1 MSAKKFISVIL
12 VLIAF
17 CLVFNVA
24 KAVTAEELLK
34 EIARLQALIAQLQKQ
49 LAELQGKPAAWC
61 HDFNV
66 NLKIG
71 DSGLEVEALQ
81 TALEKEGFDVS
92 KDPKGYFGEYTASAV
107 VGFQEK
113 YKDEILTPLRLKHGT
128 GFVGKAT
135 RAKLNSLYGCKV
147 VPPSIKPSIRVL
159 SPNGGEVWEIGKSYV
174 VRWKSEGISKVN
186 ILLIDYRAPESC
198 YLNENKIDAN
208 LGYFKIEN
216 LSKVKC
222 YPGMGEME
230 IVDISPGSQYK
241 IKIED
246 AENPQVSDFSDNYFS
261 IIAPTSPLITII
273 FPNGGEKW
281 IIGNTYTIKW
291 KSMGVKN
298 IYLILKNPKIEET
311 CYFNPEIET
320 LYSPRPIPAELGEYT
335 VKLERVH
342 CYGGMGGWSWKNI
355 EPDNQYKIEIRTEIE
370 GIKDE
375 SDNYFS
381 IVTSTPWIK
390 VISPNGGERWEIG
403 KTYNI
408 KWESA
413 GVGKVYIT
421 LFNYDQQ
428 DSCRLTYESIVNTG
442 SYSFVPGQQGRCP
455 QSIFI
460 GNRMKIEVSA
470 DVNTT
475 NGIEVKDDSD
485 NYFSIVSP

>member
-113 YKDEILTPLRLKHGT
+113 YKDEILTPWGLTHGT
-128 GFVGKAT
+128 GFVGKTT
-135 RAKLNSLYGCKV
+135 RAKLNKLYGCGIV
-147 VPPSIKPSIRVL
+147 FPPPIKPSITV
-159 SPNGGEVWEIGKSYV
+159 
-174 VRWKSEGISKVN
+174 IS
-186 ILLIDYRAPESC
+186 
-198 YLNENKIDAN
+198 
-208 LGYFKIEN
+208 
-216 LSKVKC
+216 
-222 YPGMGEME
+222 
-230 IVDISPGSQYK
+230 
-241 IKIED
+241 
-246 AENPQVSDFSDNYFS
+246 
-261 IIAPTSPLITII
+261 
-273 FPNGGEKW
+273 PNGGEKW
-281 IIGNTYTIKW
+281 VKGEKHLVKLSNPPVECKEESSNCEVYSIELIDENSRVVGMISCGASIPKEAA
-291 KSMGVKN
+291 SME
-298 IYLILKNPKIEET
+298 PK
-311 CYFNPEIET
+311 EIEWDT
-320 LYSPRPIPAELGEYT
+320 HSVLACCGAGCLPIEVQPGKYKVRIASRYF
-335 VKLERVH
+335 
-342 CYGGMGGWSWKNI
+342 SWKLI
-355 EPDNQYKIEIRTEIE
+355 
-370 GIKDE
+370 DE